1 MVIIV
6 LFTYNYLS
14 SLNEIF
20 EFQYFYNRKYL
31 NNQSQI
37 LEAEEP
43 GSDIYLSNKRFKC
56 SYLIN

>member
-20 EFQYFYNRKYL
+20 EFQYFYL
-31 NNQSQI
+31 FTQSDFFNI
-37 LEAEEP
+37 
-43 GSDIYLSNKRFKC
+43 
-56 SYLIN
+56 SYIGNATNDTR